1 MSLYVKLL
9 YAYTVNDGDFI
20 INMFTVL
27 EEKVDLPAIIYN
39 FMDEP
44 NMPRYFTDTFATYP

>member
-20 INMFTVL
+20 INMFMVL